1 MRPNLFAA
9 ALTASIISFST
20 ITSAADLANVPA
32 GKYAVD
38 PTHAY
43 INFSYNHLGLSN
55 PVLSFS
61 DFSID
66 LDLDNE
72 DPTNSSVAVTID
84 VSSIVTGSDIFNEHI
99 NGEKWL
105 DSAAHPEITFN
116 STAIE
121 AGRDGVYTVTG
132 DLTVKGVTKPTKLAV
147 TINGAMNHP
156 MSGKPVIG
164 IQATSD
170 LLRSD
175 FGVGAFAPNVGDELA
190 LNVTA
195 ELLKAE

>member
-1 MRPNLFAA
+1 MRTNLLAA
-9 ALTASIISFST
+9 ALAASVISFST
-20 ITSAADLANVPA
+20 ITSAADLADVPA
-32 GKYAVD
+32 GKYTVD

-43 INFSYNHLGLSN
+43 INFSYSHLGLSN
-55 PVLSFS
+55 PTLSFS
-61 DFSID
+61 DFTID
-66 LDLDNE
+66 LDLDNA

-84 VSSIVTGSDIFNEHI
+84 VASIITGSDIFNQHI

>member
-1 MRPNLFAA
+1 MRPNLLAA
-9 ALTASIISFST
+9 ALAASVISFSA
-20 ITSAADLANVPA
+20 ITSAADLADVPA

-43 INFSYNHLGLSN
+43 INFSYSHLGLSN

-66 LDLDNE
+66 LDLDNA

-84 VSSIVTGSDIFNEHI
+84 VSSIVTGSDIFNDHI

>member
-1 MRPNLFAA
+1 MKSNLLATVI
-9 ALTASIISFST
+9 TAGIISVSSMA
-20 ITSAADLANVPA
+20 SAADLSAVPS
-32 GKYAVD
+32 GKYVVD

-43 INFSYNHLGLSN
+43 INFSYSHLGLSN
-55 PVLSFS
+55 PVLNFS
-61 DFSID
+61 KFSID

-72 DPTNSSVAVTID
+72 EPTNSTVSVNID
-84 VSSIVTGSDIFNEHI
+84 ASSIVSGSDIFNEHL
-99 NGEKWL
+99 NSAQWL
-105 DSAAHPEITFN
+105 DTASHPEITFN

-132 DLTVKGVTKPTKLAV
+132 DLTVKGETKPTTLAV

-164 IQATSD
+164 IQASSD

-175 FGVGAFAPNVGDELA
+175 FGVGAYAPNIGDEMT

-195 ELLKAE
+195 ELLKAQ